1 MDQKV
6 TNIESIRASLPDTAR
21 DLRINLGTVLD
32 EGGAPGLGTAQRFG
46 AASTAAHTTRD
57 AGLAA
62 ALREQARGGGVDE
75 ATIAA
80 AESAASIMA
89 MNNVYYR
96 FAHLVGDGA
105 YRAMPARLRMN
116 VIGKPGVPAE
126 DFELYAL
133 VASAING
140 CGACMDSHERE
151 LRKRGVSA
159 EAIHSA
165 IRIAAVVNAVG
176 VTRAND
182 PLG

>member
-1 MDQKV
+1 MDQK
-6 TNIESIRASLPDTAR
+6 TTSIESIRASLPDTAR
-21 DLRINLGTVLD
+21 DLRINLGTVLTED
-32 EGGAPGLGTAQRFG
+32 GAPGLGVSQRLG
-46 AASTAAHTTRD
+46 SAITAAVTARD

-62 ALREQARGGGVDE
+62 ALREQARSEGIDE

-80 AESAASIMA
+80 AEAAASIMA

-96 FAHLVGDGA
+96 FAHLVSDGA

-176 VTRAND
+176 VTRANG
-182 PLG
+182 PLI